1 MSKYVVKLY
10 VVDFV
15 CGLGLESLQNDGV
28 LFAANLHSEVVE
40 NRLETGEGDEARA
53 ALILVLEVW
62 LDEEASVLDISAKP
76 LEATNQHLLLSVVKN
91 VFRVEDGWRVEN
103 TGSLCWVLLK
113 SYIGENGL
121 QLAA

>member
-15 CGLGLESLQNDGV
+15 GGLGLESLQNDGV
-28 LFAANLHSEVVE
+28 LFVANLHSEVVE

-62 LDEEASVLDISAKP
+62 LDQEASVLDISAKP

-91 VFRVEDGWRVEN
+91 VFRVED
-103 TGSLCWVLLK
+103 
-113 SYIGENGL
+113 
-121 QLAA
+121 